1 MSRGEGG
8 GDWEVANVPCL
19 GEGGGAWKVANIVP
33 CLGERGE
40 GPGKWLMYHVQGRGG
55 RGLGSG

>member
-1 MSRGEGG
+1 MSG
-8 GDWEVANVPCL
+8 
-19 GEGGGAWKVANIVP
+19 GEGGGAWEVANIVPSLGGGAWEVANVP

-40 GPGKWLMYHVQGRGG
+40 GPGKWLILYHVWGRGG